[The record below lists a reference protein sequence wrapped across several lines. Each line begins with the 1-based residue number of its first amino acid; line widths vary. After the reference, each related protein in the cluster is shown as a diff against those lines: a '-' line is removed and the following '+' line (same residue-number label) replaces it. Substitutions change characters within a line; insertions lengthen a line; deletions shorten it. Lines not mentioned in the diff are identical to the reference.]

1 MAKASPARALALKAL
16 INWSRDPESH
26 LEQHLK
32 GRQNQKDL
40 DLAYTLC
47 RGVLKEKTFLQK
59 TLRRYLKKSKKLP
72 AEVEH
77 ILLISFYQ
85 RLFLDKIP
93 DYAVISDAVELCK
106 EKQPAFSKL
115 VNAILRNFER
125 DLESGFDPQ
134 KEPVTLE
141 ERYSHPK
148 DLIDLIKEET
158 KDEAATEQILKWDNA
173 KPKAFLR
180 KRNGSWEECL
190 DVKAAVQSDDFK
202 AGKIYFMQLW
212 SQEVANAAPVK
223 DGDKVLDLCAAP
235 GGKSLALLDRARIKL
250 TACDFSETRLAQLK
264 ENFARFGY
272 ENAPD
277 ITIKQL
283 DARKASQTFPPE
295 SFDLVLLDAPC
306 SSLGTI
312 QRNPELRW
320 RFKKEQLA
328 EYAALQREILTS
340 AKKLVAPQGYLLYS
354 VCSFAKAEREAADIL
369 RQDKT
374 WILVKEKLT
383 YPGEQDSFDGGYY
396 SLWQKD
402 NF

>member
-1 MAKASPARALALKAL
+1 MTARQLALAAL
-16 INWSRDPESH
+16 LNWQKDPQSH
-26 LEQHLK
+26 LEQHIK
-32 GRQNQKDL
+32 GNLPPKDT
-40 DLAYTLC
+40 DLAYTIC
-47 RGVLKEKTFLQK
+47 RGVLKEKSFLK
-59 TLRRYLKKSKKLP
+59 ATIKRYLKKVKLP
-72 AEVEH
+72 KATET
-77 ILLISFYQ
+77 ILLIAAYQ
-85 RLFLDKIP
+85 RIFLTKIP
-93 DYAVISDAVELCK
+93 GYAIISEAVKLA
-106 EKQPAFSKL
+106 KQKSPAHASL
-115 VNAILRNFER
+115 VNAVLRNLDR
-125 DLESGFDPQ
+125 DITEGFDPNKQ
-134 KEPVTLE
+134 DLSLS
-141 ERYSHPK
+141 ERYSHPQE
-148 DLIDLIKEET
+148 LIDLINEET
-158 KDEAATEQILKWDNA
+158 KDQALTEQILIWDNA
-173 KPKAFLR
+173 RPKTFLR
-180 KRNGSWEECL
+180 LKNGGHEECL

-264 ENFARFGY
+264 ENFARLGY

-283 DARKASQTFPPE
+283 DARKANQEFPPA

-340 AKKLVAPQGYLLYS
+340 AKELVTPNGYLLYS
-354 VCSFAKAEREAADIL
+354 VCSFAKAEREATELL
-369 RQDKT
+369 RQDNT
-374 WILVKEKLT
+374 WTPVKEKLT
-383 YPGEQDSFDGGYY
+383 YPGEQDLYDGGYY
-396 SLWQKD
+396 SIWQKD

>member
-1 MAKASPARALALKAL
+1 MAAKASPARALALKAL
-16 INWSRDPESH
+16 ITWSRNPESH

-32 GRQNQKDL
+32 GQPDPKDL
-40 DLAYTLC
+40 DLAYTIC

-59 TLRRYLKKSKKLP
+59 VVGRYLARKGKNLP
-72 AEVEH
+72 LPVEL
-77 ILLISFYQ
+77 ILLLSFYQ
-85 RLFLDKIP
+85 RLFLEKIP
-93 DYAVISDAVELCK
+93 NYAVVFDAVELCK
-106 EKQPAFSKL
+106 EKKPVFSNL
-115 VNAILRNFER
+115 VNAVLRNLDR
-125 DLESGFDPQ
+125 DLKSGFDPQ
-134 KEPVTLE
+134 KEPMTLE

-148 DLIDLIKEET
+148 DLIDLIQEET
-158 KDEAATEQILKWDNA
+158 KDEAITEQILRWDNA

-180 KRNGSWEECL
+180 KRNGSCEECL

-202 AGKIYFMQLW
+202 SGKSYFMQLW

-223 DGDKVLDLCAAP
+223 DGATVLDLCAAP
-235 GGKSLALLDRARIKL
+235 GGKSLALLDRAKIKL

-264 ENFARFGY
+264 ENFARLGY
-272 ENAPD
+272 ENAPN

-283 DARKASQTFPPE
+283 DARKASQAFPPE

-320 RFKKEQLA
+320 RFKIEQLA
-328 EYAALQREILTS
+328 EYATLQREVLTS
-340 AKKLVAPQGYLLYS
+340 AKELVAPQGYLLYA
-354 VCSFAKAEREAADIL
+354 VCSFAKAEREAADLL
-369 RQDKT
+369 RQDNT

-396 SLWQKD
+396 SLWQK
-402 NF
+402 N